1 MYNNDYI
8 IGVDENGQPY
18 IAHSWVGDKARA
30 AWGSLKNHTPKYISK
45 EYVNGKVRYIYERAK
60 AGAKRAWGSK
70 AGRFI
75 DSHDAGISEKL
86 MEKRALR
93 KAKQQAKKGNRGAEK
108 YYAHRAMQ
116 LHQESA
122 KERQAAKDYIGIG
135 AKKRVEEASAKTKAA
150 KTKMNQSHAAEQ
162 RTKAQA
168 DNLREAARKASGEN
182 FNKANSRYS
191 NAASAHNK
199 AQAQY
204 ESDTKAYR
212 DAVREGHRATQTYN
226 DSIIGKIERKVQSG
240 KKLTKDE
247 AQQFAAFLARVRNG
261 NK

>member
-18 IAHSWVGDKARA
+18 IAHSWLGDKARA
-30 AWGSLKNHTPKYISK
+30 AWGSLKNHKPKYISK

-75 DSHDAGISEKL
+75 DEHDAGISEKL

-122 KERQAAKDYIGIG
+122 KERQAAKEAVKSKYNKTKDKVKDWYGEDEKRNLELARNAYVHGGYNERTKTGNKHRFEEALNEYMKTPKGKLEYLGSMAKAQGSRINYLK
-135 AKKRVEEASAKTKAA
+135 KKRK
-150 KTKMNQSHAAEQ
+150 
-162 RTKAQA
+162 
-168 DNLREAARKASGEN
+168 
-182 FNKANSRYS
+182 NK
-191 NAASAHNK
+191 
-199 AQAQY
+199 
-204 ESDTKAYR
+204 
-212 DAVREGHRATQTYN
+212 
-226 DSIIGKIERKVQSG
+226 
-240 KKLTKDE
+240 
-247 AQQFAAFLARVRNG
+247 
-261 NK
+261 